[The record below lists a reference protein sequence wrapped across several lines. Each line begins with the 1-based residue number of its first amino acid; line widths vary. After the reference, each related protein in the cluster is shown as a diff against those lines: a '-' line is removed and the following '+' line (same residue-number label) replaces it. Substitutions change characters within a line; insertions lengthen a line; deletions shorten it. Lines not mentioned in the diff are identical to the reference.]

1 MIKNIIFDFG
11 GVLVDWNPH
20 YLYDPWFGDAA
31 KTDWFLTH
39 ICNMEWNTQMD
50 AGKPIAQGTAELV
63 AQHPGWETE
72 IRMYYGQWIKMMS
85 PNPIPGMYD
94 YVVDLKCRGY
104 KVYGLSN
111 WSAETFCQVRHVYPV
126 FDLLDGMVVSGY
138 EGVVKPDAR
147 IYRLLLDRFGLNA
160 HESVFIDDNA
170 ANVEGARRMGMQ
182 SLRFTTK
189 EALEGPLESL
199 LAEN

>member
-1 MIKNIIFDFG
+1 MIKNVIFDFG

-20 YLYDPWFGDAA
+20 YLYDPWFGDSA

-39 ICNMEWNTQMD
+39 ICNMEWNVQMD
-50 AGKPIAQGTAELV
+50 GGKSCAQGTAELV
-63 AQHPGWETE
+63 AEHPEWETE
-72 IRMYYGQWIKMMS
+72 IRMYFDQWIKMMS
-85 PNPIPGMYD
+85 PDQIPGMEEYIRQ
-94 YVVDLKCRGY
+94 LKARGY

-111 WSAETFCQVRHVYPV
+111 WSSETFCQVRHVYSV
-126 FDLLDGMVVSGY
+126 FDRLDAMVVSGY

-147 IYRLLLDRFGLNA
+147 IYRLLLERYGLKA
-160 HESVFIDDNA
+160 SECVFIDDIA
-170 ANVEGARRMGMQ
+170 LNVEGARRVGMQ

-199 LAEN
+199 LAEK